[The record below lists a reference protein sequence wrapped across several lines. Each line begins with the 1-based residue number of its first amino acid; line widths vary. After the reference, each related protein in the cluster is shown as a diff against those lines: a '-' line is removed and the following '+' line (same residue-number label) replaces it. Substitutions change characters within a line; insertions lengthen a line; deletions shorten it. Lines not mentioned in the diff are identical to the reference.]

1 MPKQENLISGFDI
14 TISSDKIK
22 TYTEVIEIFQ
32 RHCTKWCFQ
41 QEKGHDTGYIHWQCR
56 VNLKIRIRPTTKKF
70 PFCGHFTPTCSK
82 TFITEDD
89 FYVMKEDTRI
99 DGPWRSDTYVAE
111 TRQLKEF
118 KEMTLRGYQQE
129 ILNWVNKPDNR
140 IIDVIYDKIGN
151 LGKSLFCEY
160 LEYIGAAEEVPS
172 YRSMEDIMAWV
183 ASRPIRKMYC
193 FDMPRG
199 MKKDKLA
206 EFYSGIEIIK
216 NGVAFDKRYSASK
229 LRFDRPRVVIF
240 TNTLPNF
247 ELMSADRWKVHEV
260 TKLYNL
266 KPYEDPGIEP
276 VQTYIDGSKGI
287 LGATL

>member
-1 MPKQENLISGFDI
+1 MTKTKQENLISGFDI
-14 TISSDKIK
+14 TISCEKIK
-22 TYTEVIEIFQ
+22 TYTEVIELFQ

-41 QEKGHDTGYIHWQCR
+41 KEKGKESGYLHWQCR
-56 VNLKIRIRPTTKKF
+56 VRVKSRLRPTTKKF
-70 PFCGHFTPTCSK
+70 PFSGHWTPTVVK
-82 TFITEDD
+82 TFEVDDD
-89 FYVMKEDTRI
+89 FYVMKDDTRI
-99 DGPWRSDTYVAE
+99 DGPWRSDTYVPL

-118 KEMTLRGYQQE
+118 LELPMRGYQKD
-129 ILNWVNKPDNR
+129 ISNWVNQPNNR
-140 IIDVIYDKIGN
+140 TIDVIFDPVGD

-183 ASRPIRKMYC
+183 ASRPIKKMYC
-193 FDMPRG
+193 FDMPKG

-260 TKLYNL
+260 TKLYDL
-266 KPYEDPGIEP
+266 KPY
-276 VQTYIDGSKGI
+276 DGNMK
-287 LGATL
+287 